1 MSLISVCF
9 QCSVRHPA
17 ELFYSLGYFRESYF
31 LNPFCSQN
39 NQKREDIPILRIDI
53 FWMIL
58 QSQFSNKQKKSKLCI
73 HEKKLIS
80 VIQNPVEMAVDIP
93 QDDPHMLSSI
103 SMENS
108 KGSQLGFLATGYT
121 RQSRTASAATSYQS
135 FPL

>member
-39 NQKREDIPILRIDI
+39 NQKREHIPILRIDI

-58 QSQFSNKQKKSKLCI
+58 WSQFSNKKRSKLCI
-73 HEKKLIS
+73 REKKLIF
-80 VIQNPVEMAVDIP
+80 VIQNPVEMAVGIT
-93 QDDPHMLSSI
+93 QDDPHMLTSI

-121 RQSRTASAATSYQS
+121 PQSRTASAATSYQS